1 MLTKELDEKVIHL
14 RKAIF
19 ADNGKDK
26 DVTVGIAPAFLKF
39 DRNGLNVD
47 INFSPRL
54 TEEEKEWAFEI
65 ARDNMEEVSYLKHIV
80 PLTES
85 QIFAKIQHSF
95 LQHHVDIRRKWVWM
109 G

>member
-26 DVTVGIAPAFLKF
+26 DITVGISPAFLKF

-65 ARDNMEEVSYLKHIV
+65 ARDNMEEVSFLNLIM
-80 PLTES
+80 LFTES
-85 QIFAKIQHSF
+85 PKLA
-95 LQHHVDIRRKWVWM
+95 
-109 G
+109 

>member
-54 TEEEKEWAFEI
+54 T
-65 ARDNMEEVSYLKHIV
+65 
-80 PLTES
+80 
-85 QIFAKIQHSF
+85 
-95 LQHHVDIRRKWVWM
+95 
-109 G
+109 

>member
-65 ARDNMEEVSYLKHIV
+65 ARDNMEEVHYLKHIV
-80 PLTES
+80 PSTGS
-85 QIFAKIQHSF
+85 QYLLKFNIYFFNI
-95 LQHHVDIRRKWVWM
+95 M
-109 G
+109 